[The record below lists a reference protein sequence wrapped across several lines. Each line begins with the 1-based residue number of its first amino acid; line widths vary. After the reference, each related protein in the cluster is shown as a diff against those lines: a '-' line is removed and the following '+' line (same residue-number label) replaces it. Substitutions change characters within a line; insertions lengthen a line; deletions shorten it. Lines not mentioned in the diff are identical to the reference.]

1 MPLLEGKNALIF
13 GIANHRSIGWAIAQ
27 SLAGEGAHLAFTYQD
42 RMEKYVRDLAA
53 KIPGTPVLSCDVQN
67 DEQLDAAFAWAGE
80 TFGGKLDILIHSV
93 AFAPPRELENP
104 FYETT
109 REGFH
114 LTLDISAYSL
124 IAMAR
129 RAKPIMQANGG
140 GSILTMTY
148 MASERV
154 MPKYNV
160 MAVAKAALEC
170 SVRYLAFELG
180 EFNIRVNAISAGPL
194 NTLAAR
200 GISGFTSFREQ
211 MGIAS
216 PLRRNIEQSDVGDAA
231 LFLSGPHARSI
242 TGEILF
248 VDAGYNIMGARRGD
262 ASIPSPPFSAPAPTR
277 LSTHLWRWGRRLATD
292 ATVACNSPVHM
303 TTRPRY
309 QGTRGVRW
317 HSRAVCGVG
326 WWPGWH
332 RLPWIRLGLARHCL
346 HRRLNRPG

>member
-1 MPLLEGKNALIF
+1 MPLLEGKKALIF

-27 SLAGEGAHLAFTYQD
+27 ALAGEGAQMAFAYQE

-53 KIPGTPVLSCDVQN
+53 KIPGTEVMECDVQS
-67 DEQLDAAFAWAGE
+67 DEQLDTAFAKAGE
-80 TFGGKLDILIHSV
+80 LFNGELDILIHSV

-104 FYETT
+104 FIETT

-114 LTLDISAYSL
+114 TALDISAYSL
-124 IAMAR
+124 VAMAR
-129 RAKPIMQANGG
+129 RAVPLMQARGG

-180 EFNIRVNAISAGPL
+180 EHNIRVNAISAGPL

-200 GISGFTSFREQ
+200 GVSGFTGFREQ
-211 MGIAS
+211 MGTIA

-231 LFLSGPHARSI
+231 LFLSSPHARSI
-242 TGEILF
+242 TGEIMF
-248 VDAGYNIMGARRGD
+248 VDAGYNIMGAV
-262 ASIPSPPFSAPAPTR
+262 S
-277 LSTHLWRWGRRLATD
+277 
-292 ATVACNSPVHM
+292 
-303 TTRPRY
+303 
-309 QGTRGVRW
+309 
-317 HSRAVCGVG
+317 
-326 WWPGWH
+326 
-332 RLPWIRLGLARHCL
+332 
-346 HRRLNRPG
+346 

>member
-1 MPLLEGKNALIF
+1 MDGLCDNILLNGNVFLKWEEQPERSQQMPLLEGKNALIF

-53 KIPGTPVLSCDVQN
+53 KIPNTPVFSCDVQS
-67 DEQLDAAFAWAGE
+67 DEELDAAFDWANE
-80 TFGGKLDILIHSV
+80 TFGGKIDILIHSV
-93 AFAPPRELENP
+93 AFAPPQELENP

-114 LTLDISAYSL
+114 TALDISSYSL
-124 IAMAR
+124 VAMAR

-148 MASERV
+148 VASERV

-170 SVRYLAFELG
+170 SIRYLAFELG
-180 EFNIRVNAISAGPL
+180 EYNIRVNAISAGPL

-200 GISGFTSFREQ
+200 GVSGFTSFREH
-211 MGIAS
+211 MGVAA
-216 PLRRNIEQSDVGDAA
+216 PLRRNIDQSEVGDAA
-231 LFLSGPHARSI
+231 LFLNSPLARAI

-248 VDAGYNIMGARRGD
+248 VDAGYNIMGA
-262 ASIPSPPFSAPAPTR
+262 
-277 LSTHLWRWGRRLATD
+277 
-292 ATVACNSPVHM
+292 
-303 TTRPRY
+303 
-309 QGTRGVRW
+309 
-317 HSRAVCGVG
+317 
-326 WWPGWH
+326 
-332 RLPWIRLGLARHCL
+332 
-346 HRRLNRPG
+346 

>member
-27 SLAGEGAHLAFTYQD
+27 SLAGEGARLAFTYQD

-53 KIPGTPVLSCDVQN
+53 KIPNTPLFSCDVQS
-67 DEQLDAAFAWAGE
+67 DEQLDAAFAWANK

-93 AFAPPRELENP
+93 AFAPPQELENP

-114 LTLDISAYSL
+114 TALDISSYSL
-124 IAMAR
+124 VAMAR

-180 EFNIRVNAISAGPL
+180 EYNIRVNAISAGPL

-200 GISGFTSFREQ
+200 GVSGFTSFREH
-211 MGIAS
+211 MGIAA
-216 PLRRNIEQSDVGDAA
+216 PLRRNIEQSEVGDAA
-231 LFLSGPHARSI
+231 LFLSSPLARAI

-248 VDAGYNIMGARRGD
+248 VDAGYNIMGA
-262 ASIPSPPFSAPAPTR
+262 
-277 LSTHLWRWGRRLATD
+277 
-292 ATVACNSPVHM
+292 
-303 TTRPRY
+303 
-309 QGTRGVRW
+309 
-317 HSRAVCGVG
+317 
-326 WWPGWH
+326 
-332 RLPWIRLGLARHCL
+332 
-346 HRRLNRPG
+346 